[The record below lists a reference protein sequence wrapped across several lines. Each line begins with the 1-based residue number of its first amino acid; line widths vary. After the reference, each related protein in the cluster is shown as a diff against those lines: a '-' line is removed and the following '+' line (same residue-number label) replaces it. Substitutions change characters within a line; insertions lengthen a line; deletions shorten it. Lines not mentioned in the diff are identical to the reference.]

1 MLAVTLITAGVIIA
15 FIVGGKEE
23 KPQLLE
29 EDDDDSYSP
38 DAWRNMVYLKNVSEE
53 IVNRRNQWISLFDSS
68 DNMVFQSEHLRK
80 ADPQGWDKYRN
91 FIGELQAWV
100 DEFQQLRFKLVNE
113 EGEHDWVQG
122 NSGMLNIPLET
133 LTMLQRYDAS
143 LTQYNQQIINNGNS
157 KQLVME
163 VTNEVYKQLNIQQ
176 QHNVKQV
183 NNVQIVDNAQSDLA
197 NMNVDMAGDPHT
209 SAQAMQQVQN
219 AVHNPAEGTQPGA
232 AKQPGQVNPYSTVP
246 PGKRAL
252 PMGEIAN
259 PVNDVGNAFMP
270 NARPS
275 GPPGTGQQRYIE
287 GPDAGTFLNQADL
300 QAAREEGQQQ
310 ASSSVGSQAF
320 VKAKVN
326 QQGEGLPP
334 APFDKEREQ
343 DQQTEEVLNLV
354 QDIQDMNDQN
364 QAAVAQGNN
373 PNADLSP
380 KQAGGVPGKIPAKAT
395 VTQPSTDA
403 LATNPEPVAPPV
415 PPGRGELIPR
425 PAKQVAG
432 KKRDD
437 PYMALN
443 DALTKPLKKGK
454 KLNTDYEQEFMQ
466 EQPDIADYGRVT
478 ESGGMMR
485 RAETIEKRRDKLDED
500 VVDRS
505 VRPQIEPP
513 PADA

>member
-1 MLAVTLITAGVIIA
+1 MLAVTLITAVIIA

-38 DAWRNMVYLKNVSEE
+38 DAWRTMVYLKNVSEE

-219 AVHNPAEGTQPGA
+219 AVHNPAEGQ
-232 AKQPGQVNPYSTVP
+232 GQ
-246 PGKRAL
+246 
-252 PMGEIAN
+252 
-259 PVNDVGNAFMP
+259 
-270 NARPS
+270 
-275 GPPGTGQQRYIE
+275 
-287 GPDAGTFLNQADL
+287 
-300 QAAREEGQQQ
+300 
-310 ASSSVGSQAF
+310 
-320 VKAKVN
+320 
-326 QQGEGLPP
+326 
-334 APFDKEREQ
+334 
-343 DQQTEEVLNLV
+343 
-354 QDIQDMNDQN
+354 
-364 QAAVAQGNN
+364 
-373 PNADLSP
+373 
-380 KQAGGVPGKIPAKAT
+380 
-395 VTQPSTDA
+395 
-403 LATNPEPVAPPV
+403 
-415 PPGRGELIPR
+415 
-425 PAKQVAG
+425 
-432 KKRDD
+432 
-437 PYMALN
+437 
-443 DALTKPLKKGK
+443 
-454 KLNTDYEQEFMQ
+454 
-466 EQPDIADYGRVT
+466 
-478 ESGGMMR
+478 
-485 RAETIEKRRDKLDED
+485 
-500 VVDRS
+500 
-505 VRPQIEPP
+505 
-513 PADA
+513 